1 LTGQHVLH
9 LKSIELSEKNGYF
22 TVHQTALGG
31 EMLLIIIWI
40 LCSVICG
47 VVAKQKNLNVP
58 LWAAL
63 GLFFGIFAVVGI
75 FAQKPK
81 QG

>member
-1 LTGQHVLH
+1 
-9 LKSIELSEKNGYF
+9 
-22 TVHQTALGG
+22 
-31 EMLLIIIWI
+31 MLLIIIWI